1 MTISF
6 FIKTGELQKLIDE
19 GLRGVTSNPTIFE
32 KAIAGSSDYGSA
44 LEELAKADK
53 SIEEIYETLAV
64 DDIGRAADLFRTVY
78 DTTNG
83 LDGWVSL
90 EVSPP
95 LAHDTEKTIQEA
107 RWLFAQLNRP
117 NVMIKV
123 PATPEGIPAITYWQ
137 S

>member
-19 GLRGVTSNPTIFE
+19 GVRGITSNPTIFE
-32 KAIAGSSDYGSA
+32 KAIAGSSDYSSA
-44 LEELAKADK
+44 LEDFAKADK
-53 SIEEIYETLAV
+53 SIEEIYEMLAIN
-64 DDIGRAADLFRTVY
+64 DLGKAADLFRTVY

-83 LDGWVSL
+83 LDGWISL
-90 EVSPP
+90 EVSST
-95 LAHDTEKTIQEA
+95 LAHDTEKIIQDA
-107 RWLFAQLNRP
+107 RRLFVQLSRP

-123 PATPEGIPAITYWQ
+123 SATPEGISAITHWQ